1 MTYAESLTY
10 LEALGT
16 ELKGRKFG
24 LEKIRVLLQALGSPE
39 HAFRSVLVAGTN
51 GKGSTSAFLAGILSR
66 SGIRTGLFTSPHLV
80 RVNERIQV
88 DGREIS
94 DDGFAAAFSR
104 VAEQAERLQRENG
117 WPEPA
122 GFFEFLTA
130 AALVHFARTKVEIAV
145 LEVGLGGR
153 LDATVLAEPIL
164 GLITNIDYDH
174 ENILGSTLEEI
185 AREKAGIIRPG
196 RPVLQGCEEGKPA
209 EVIRARA
216 KELGAEC
223 ADTGSL
229 VKVEN
234 EVNAGGHSTFDLGW
248 GGERLSDIRLGLAG
262 RFQVR
267 NAAGAAA
274 AAWKLR
280 DVGWN
285 RGWKVTPDA
294 VRRALE
300 EVRWPGRLEAIGEHP
315 LVLLDG
321 AHNPAAA
328 LEVAEFVRENIH
340 PRKVRLLY
348 ASMRDKNVRK
358 ITEILF
364 PLAEKIYL
372 TQPHLPRAISPEELA
387 RAARALPTSF
397 VLENDPAKALD
408 LALRE
413 SEADDVILVVGSLF
427 LVGEVRQAFETRA
440 LQMPVAG
447 MKRG

>member
-24 LEKIRVLLQALGSPE
+24 LEKIRLLLQALGSPE
-39 HAFRSVLVAGTN
+39 RTFRSVLVAGTN

-104 VAEQAERLQRENG
+104 VAQQAERLQREND

-174 ENILGSTLEEI
+174 ENILGSTLGEI
-185 AREKAGIIRPG
+185 AREKAGIIWPG
-196 RPVLQGCEEGKPA
+196 RPVLHGCEEGKPA

-229 VKVEN
+229 VKIEN
-234 EVNAGGHSTFDLGW
+234 EVNDGGQFTFDLGW
-248 GGERLSDIRLGLAG
+248 GGERLPDIRLGLRG

-267 NAAGAAA
+267 NAAAAAA

-280 DVGWN
+280 N
-285 RGWKVTPDA
+285 MGWKVTVEA
-294 VRRALE
+294 VRKALE
-300 EVRWPGRLEAIGEHP
+300 EVRWPGRLEAMGEHP

-328 LEVAEFVRENIH
+328 REVAEFVRENIH

-348 ASMRDKNVRK
+348 ASMRDKNVGK

-364 PLAEKIYL
+364 PLAEKVYL
-372 TQPHLPRAISPEELA
+372 TRPHLPRAISPQELA
-387 RAARALPTSF
+387 RTARSLPTSF
-397 VLENDPAKALD
+397 VIEDDPAKALD

-413 SEADDVILVVGSLF
+413 SDADDVILVVGSLF
-427 LVGEVRQAFETRA
+427 LVGEVRRAFEVRA
-440 LQMPVAG
+440 LQMTVAG

>member
-24 LEKIRVLLQALGSPE
+24 LEKIRLMLQALGSPE
-39 HAFRSVLVAGTN
+39 RTIRSVLVAGTN

-88 DGREIS
+88 DGGEIS

-104 VAEQAERLQRENG
+104 VAQQAERLQRENG

-174 ENILGSTLEEI
+174 ENILGSTLGEI
-185 AREKAGIIRPG
+185 AREKAGIIQPG
-196 RPVLQGCEEGKPA
+196 RPVLHGCEEGKPA

-234 EVNAGGHSTFDLGW
+234 EVNDGGQFTFDLGW
-248 GGERLSDIRLGLAG
+248 GGERLPDIRLALRG

-267 NAAGAAA
+267 NAAAAAA

-280 DVGWN
+280 N
-285 RGWKVTPDA
+285 MGWKVTPEA
-294 VRRALE
+294 VRKALE
-300 EVRWPGRLEAIGEHP
+300 EVRWPGRLEAMGEHP

-328 LEVAEFVRENIH
+328 REVAEFVRENIH

-348 ASMRDKNVRK
+348 ASMRDKNVGK

-364 PLAEKIYL
+364 PLAEKVYL
-372 TQPHLPRAISPEELA
+372 TRPHLPRAISPEELA
-387 RAARALPTSF
+387 RAACSLPTSF
-397 VLENDPAKALD
+397 VIEDDPAKALD

-413 SEADDVILVVGSLF
+413 SDADDVILVAGSLF
-427 LVGEVRQAFETRA
+427 LVGEVRRAFEVRA
-440 LQMPVAG
+440 LQMTVAG

>member
-10 LEALGT
+10 LEVLGT
-16 ELKGRKFG
+16 ELKGRRFG
-24 LEKIRVLLQALGSPE
+24 LEKIRLLLQALGSPE
-39 HAFRSVLVAGTN
+39 RTIRSVLVAGTN

-88 DGREIS
+88 DGGEIS

-104 VAEQAERLQRENG
+104 VAQQAERLQRENG

-174 ENILGSTLEEI
+174 ENILGPTLGEI

-196 RPVLQGCEEGKPA
+196 RPVLHGCEEGKPA

-229 VKVEN
+229 VKIEI
-234 EVNAGGHSTFDLGW
+234 EVNDGGQFTFDLGW
-248 GGERLSDIRLGLAG
+248 GGERLPDIRLGLRG

-267 NAAGAAA
+267 NAAAAAA
-274 AAWKLR
+274 AAWKLC
-280 DVGWN
+280 N
-285 RGWKVTPDA
+285 MGWKVTPEA
-294 VRRALE
+294 VRKALE
-300 EVRWPGRLEAIGEHP
+300 EVRWPGRLEAMGENP

-328 LEVAEFVRENIH
+328 REVAEFVRENIH

-348 ASMRDKNVRK
+348 ASMRDKNVGK

-364 PLAEKIYL
+364 SLAEKVYL
-372 TQPHLPRAISPEELA
+372 TRPHLPRAISPEELA
-387 RAARALPTSF
+387 HTARSLPTSF
-397 VLENDPAKALD
+397 VIEDDLAKALD

-413 SEADDVILVVGSLF
+413 SDADDVILVAGSLF
-427 LVGEVRQAFETRA
+427 LVGEVRRAFEVRA
-440 LQMPVAG
+440 LPMTVAG